1 MPWYLILGNH
11 DYKGEQGLQI
21 GYHYIKDKDW
31 RWNMPGYQWTRTF
44 TTESGMTMQVVG
56 IDVQR
61 MLEYHFEH
69 GRRQSGVRSAVAS
82 SSIARGHRGLTCDDV
97 APHLVRCAGHRQLR
111 YSNPSMEECYVWL
124 EKVLECS
131 TADWLIVMGHNPLR
145 SGVLR
150 ARAQSYDS
158 LSHRRPGCVRWE
170 ARVHNWSA
178 RQVVANAHQVR
189 TRLGVGLACT
199 KDGVVAC
206 TCRRTSG
213 YGLRV

>member
-69 GRRQSGVRSAVAS
+69 GRRQSGVRVVPRCCLSEHCTRAWRS
-82 SSIARGHRGLTCDDV
+82 DMQ
-97 APHLVRCAGHRQLR
+97 RCATSTDSVRGSSPASVLQPKHGRVLR
-111 YSNPSMEECYVWL
+111 VAGESV
-124 EKVLECS
+124 
-131 TADWLIVMGHNPLR
+131 
-145 SGVLR
+145 GVLNGR
-150 ARAQSYDS
+150 LADS
-158 LSHRRPGCVRWE
+158 HG
-170 ARVHNWSA
+170 A
-178 RQVVANAHQVR
+178 
-189 TRLGVGLACT
+189 
-199 KDGVVAC
+199 
-206 TCRRTSG
+206 
-213 YGLRV
+213 